1 MDSNLRQKKVVTVYM
16 TKIDILNIQ
25 NGETVSAKVKTNFEV
40 EIPYEV
46 VVRLDGQKEEDNR
59 E

>member
-1 MDSNLRQKKVVTVYM
+1 MDSNLKQKKVITVYM
-16 TKIDILNIQ
+16 TKIDLMNIQ
-25 NGETVSAKVKTNFEV
+25 HGEAVSAKVKTNFEV

-46 VVRLDGQKEEDNR
+46 VVKLDGQKEADNR